1 MTAAYTNDLL
11 SKEQS
16 TEKKTGIGM
25 IISKVVHNDNE
36 QTTCKESI
44 EFASAEMMKFATGSQ
59 EQEKILVNQEQS
71 IVSTSVDA
79 SESFEE
85 RVEDT
90 AEYKD
95 VEDTEFSGKSK
106 NVSIDTRNNK
116 NTIIDTIAEIRN
128 EILKDSGDSG
138 TLPKSI
144 LNSNSN
150 SIASMKDDAI
160 FTECD
165 SRDKMS
171 GTREIDFP
179 SQSNC
184 ENSIFQLR
192 ELQDSVNSI
201 STKTTNFS
209 NSYKIFNE
217 PLEDNNIQK
226 DAEEIYDSENELNFY
241 EAVRTGDAKCVATF
255 LAGESVQNLDEPDW
269 NISGDPPLLVAATNY
284 CFPILS
290 LLLANGC
297 DPAVRSPRGET
308 ALHRVILNG
317 GPGNVLQFVG
327 ELLKYGCPSGVKEAG
342 GGLTALHILTRQLA
356 HAQGSKNLHHNFEA
370 ALKTLDLLAR
380 AGPVNAKD
388 HQGRSALHILASST
402 IFDNNHRTEIESLI
416 ETLLAAGA
424 DPSLKND
431 REETPLHECLECGAL
446 NTAFL
451 LIPHTPTGIMSRYG
465 ETPLHI
471 ASRKNYA
478 DMVAKLL
485 EHGEDP
491 SIQDAGGNT
500 PLHLASARGFHQIVS
515 LLVTSPLAQL
525 EKLNVEGLTA
535 LQVATESGFINAVRL
550 LLKAGA
556 DPSQTVHYCT
566 TIFHRHPDIS
576 ILIDH
581 ELSRRR
587 QLAA

>member
-1 MTAAYTNDLL
+1 MTAAYTND
-11 SKEQS
+11 STQEQNVE
-16 TEKKTGIGM
+16 TGTVINKTLNG
-25 IISKVVHNDNE
+25 KRE
-36 QTTCKESI
+36 QATPEENVEIT
-44 EFASAEMMKFATGSQ
+44 SAEMIKIATGGQDQ
-59 EQEKILVNQEQS
+59 EISTNQGRS
-71 IVSTSVDA
+71 SLCVTVDA
-79 SESFEE
+79 SESVEPKDQDT
-85 RVEDT
+85 VEDKKSF
-90 AEYKD
+90 ENCELFEKS
-95 VEDTEFSGKSK
+95 EDTD
-106 NVSIDTRNNK
+106 NQDAIA
-116 NTIIDTIAEIRN
+116 NTN
-128 EILKDSGDSG
+128 EIENEVPKDCDSSAS
-138 TLPKSI
+138 KSI
-144 LNSNSN
+144 SN
-150 SIASMKDDAI
+150 
-160 FTECD
+160 FTVSTKVEAFLVECD
-165 SRDKMS
+165 SPDAMS
-171 GTREIDFP
+171 RTRGNDSFKLQEL
-179 SQSNC
+179 
-184 ENSIFQLR
+184 ENSV
-192 ELQDSVNSI
+192 ESI
-201 STKTTNFS
+201 LTETSNFS
-209 NSYKIFNE
+209 DNLENRGGS
-217 PLEDNNIQK
+217 LEDVGFQN
-226 DAEEIYDSENELNFY
+226 DLEETYDLESELNFH
-241 EAVRTGDAKCVATF
+241 EAVRAGNAKCIAAL
-255 LAGESVQNLDEPDW
+255 LASDSVQNLDEPDW
-269 NISGDPPLLVAATNY
+269 NVSGDPPLLVAATNH
-284 CFPILS
+284 CLPVLS

-342 GGLTALHILTRQLA
+342 GGLTALHVLTRQLA
-356 HAQGSKNLHHNFEA
+356 HAQGIKNLHHNFEA
-370 ALKTLDLLAR
+370 ALKTLDLLAH

-431 REETPLHECLECGAL
+431 RGETPLHECLECGAL

-478 DMVAKLL
+478 DVVAKLL

-500 PLHLASARGFHQIVS
+500 PLHLASARGFHQTVS

-525 EKLNVEGLTA
+525 EKLNAEGLTA
-535 LQVATESGFINAVRL
+535 LQVAAESGFVNAVRL

-556 DPSQTVHYCT
+556 DPSQTVNYCT
-566 TIFHRHPDIS
+566 TILHRHPDIS
-576 ILIDH
+576 VLIDH
-581 ELSRRR
+581 ELTRRR

>member
-1 MTAAYTNDLL
+1 MTAAYTNDPITQ
-11 SKEQS
+11 EQNV
-16 TEKKTGIGM
+16 EKKTGAIVN
-25 IISKVVHNDNE
+25 KTLHNKKE
-36 QTTCKESI
+36 QTTREEST
-44 EFASAEMMKFATGSQ
+44 EFTSAEMMKHATGGQDQ
-59 EQEKILVNQEQS
+59 EEIPANQEKLPLYISVNIPELLEQKDEDAMECKKSTEDGELSEKDENTSIISGDNQDAIIDTDEAKNEVLKDCDLSALNSASNS
-71 IVSTSVDA
+71 IVST
-79 SESFEE
+79 
-85 RVEDT
+85 RLDT
-90 AEYKD
+90 
-95 VEDTEFSGKSK
+95 F
-106 NVSIDTRNNK
+106 
-116 NTIIDTIAEIRN
+116 
-128 EILKDSGDSG
+128 L
-138 TLPKSI
+138 
-144 LNSNSN
+144 
-150 SIASMKDDAI
+150 
-160 FTECD
+160 TECD
-165 SRDKMS
+165 SQDAMS
-171 GTREIDFP
+171 GTRGTDSSLKDNFKLQEL
-179 SQSNC
+179 Q
-184 ENSIFQLR
+184 NSI
-192 ELQDSVNSI
+192 DSIATETS
-201 STKTTNFS
+201 NFS
-209 NSYKIFNE
+209 NIFEAYNGS
-217 PLEDNNIQK
+217 LEGIVFQQDI
-226 DAEEIYDSENELNFY
+226 EEIYNPESELTFH
-241 EAVRTGDAKCVATF
+241 EAVRAGDAKSVAAL
-255 LAGESVQNLDEPDW
+255 LASDSVQNLDEPDW
-269 NISGDPPLLVAATNY
+269 NVSGDPPLLVAATNH
-284 CFPILS
+284 CLPVLS
-290 LLLANGC
+290 LLLSNGC

-327 ELLKYGCPSGVKEAG
+327 ELLKHGCPSGVKEAG

-356 HAQGSKNLHHNFEA
+356 HAQGSKNLYHNFEA

-431 REETPLHECLECGAL
+431 RGETPLHECLECGAL

-451 LIPHTPTGIMSRYG
+451 LISHTPTGIMSRYG

-491 SIQDAGGNT
+491 SVQDAGGNT
-500 PLHLASARGFHQIVS
+500 PLHLASARGFHQTVS

-525 EKLNVEGLTA
+525 EKLNTEGLTA
-535 LQVATESGFINAVRL
+535 LQVAAESGFVNAVRL

-566 TIFHRHPDIS
+566 TILHRHPDIS
-576 ILIDH
+576 VLIDH

>member
-1 MTAAYTNDLL
+1 MTAAYTNDPV
-11 SKEQS
+11 SQEQNVD
-16 TEKKTGIGM
+16 KKTGTIV
-25 IISKVVHNDNE
+25 SKILNNKKE
-36 QTTCKESI
+36 QVTREEST
-44 EFASAEMMKFATGSQ
+44 EFTSAEMMKLATGGQ
-59 EQEKILVNQEQS
+59 EQTEIPVNQDKLTLCISVKTPEILEQK
-71 IVSTSVDA
+71 I
-79 SESFEE
+79 
-85 RVEDT
+85 EDT
-90 AEYKD
+90 LEYKKAT
-95 VEDTEFSGKSK
+95 EDELLEKTE
-106 NVSIDTRNNK
+106 NISITIENNQ
-116 NTIIDTIAEIRN
+116 NTNISTN
-128 EILKDSGDSG
+128 EIKNEVLKDCDLSV
-138 TLPKSI
+138 TKST
-144 LNSNSN
+144 SN
-150 SIASMKDDAI
+150 SIMSMKVDA
-160 FTECD
+160 FLDECD
-165 SRDKMS
+165 FQDVTS
-171 GTREIDFP
+171 GTRGTDFSP
-179 SQSNC
+179 QNNF
-184 ENSIFQLR
+184 ELQELQNSI
-192 ELQDSVNSI
+192 ESI
-201 STKTTNFS
+201 TTEASNFS
-209 NSYKIFNE
+209 SNFDICNGS
-217 PLEDNNIQK
+217 LEDAVFQK
-226 DAEEIYDSENELNFY
+226 GIEEMYDPESELNFH
-241 EAVRTGDAKCVATF
+241 EAVRAGDAKCVATL
-255 LAGESVQNLDEPDW
+255 LASNSVQNLDEPDW
-269 NISGDPPLLVAATNY
+269 NVSGDPPLLVAATNH
-284 CFPILS
+284 CLPILS

-327 ELLKYGCPSGVKEAG
+327 ELLKYDCPSGVKEAG

-431 REETPLHECLECGAL
+431 RGETPLHECLECGAL

-451 LIPHTPTGIMSRYG
+451 LISPTPTGIMSRYG

-471 ASRKNYA
+471 ASRKNYV

-500 PLHLASARGFHQIVS
+500 PLHLASARGFHQTVS

-525 EKLNVEGLTA
+525 EKLNTEGLTA
-535 LQVATESGFINAVRL
+535 LQVAAESGFVNAVRL

>member
-1 MTAAYTNDLL
+1 MTAAYANDPITQ
-11 SKEQS
+11 EQQA
-16 TEKKTGIGM
+16 EKKMSTIINKTLYNKKEEITREENTEIDSVEKMKLVTGGQDQKEIPVNQERPPLNTLIFVEQRDEAILECKRSSEIVEFLEKNENIVTISNKEDVTIISTKIQNVEVSVDGDP
-25 IISKVVHNDNE
+25 IISKSASFDANVSPRLDVHFNE
-36 QTTCKESI
+36 SDAENIISETRGNESLTKNN
-44 EFASAEMMKFATGSQ
+44 FSMQ
-59 EQEKILVNQEQS
+59 ELQNSL
-71 IVSTSVDA
+71 
-79 SESFEE
+79 
-85 RVEDT
+85 
-90 AEYKD
+90 
-95 VEDTEFSGKSK
+95 K
-106 NVSIDTRNNK
+106 NVTKDTNVSSSH
-116 NTIIDTIAEIRN
+116 EI
-128 EILKDSGDSG
+128 
-138 TLPKSI
+138 
-144 LNSNSN
+144 SNGS
-150 SIASMKDDAI
+150 SERA
-160 FTECD
+160 
-165 SRDKMS
+165 
-171 GTREIDFP
+171 DF
-179 SQSNC
+179 QN
-184 ENSIFQLR
+184 
-192 ELQDSVNSI
+192 I
-201 STKTTNFS
+201 S
-209 NSYKIFNE
+209 
-217 PLEDNNIQK
+217 EDV
-226 DAEEIYDSENELNFY
+226 YDPESELNFH
-241 EAVRTGDAKCVATF
+241 EAVRAGDAKCIAAL
-255 LAGESVQNLDEPDW
+255 LARDSVQNLDEPDW
-269 NISGDPPLLVAATNY
+269 NVSGDPPLLVAATNH
-284 CFPILS
+284 CLPVLS

-380 AGPVNAKD
+380 AGPINAKD

-402 IFDNNHRTEIESLI
+402 IFDNSHRTEIESLI

-431 REETPLHECLECGAL
+431 RGETPLHECLECGAL

-451 LIPHTPTGIMSRYG
+451 LVPHTLTGIMSRYG

-471 ASRKNYA
+471 ASRKNYP

-485 EHGEDP
+485 EQGEDP
-491 SIQDAGGNT
+491 SVQDAGGNT

-525 EKLNVEGLTA
+525 EKLNSDGLTA
-535 LQVATESGFINAVRL
+535 LQVAAESGFVNAVKL

-566 TIFHRHPDIS
+566 TTLHRHPDIS
-576 ILIDH
+576 VLIDH

>member
-1 MTAAYTNDLL
+1 MTAAYTNDPITQ
-11 SKEQS
+11 EQS
-16 TEKKTGIGM
+16 VEKKTSTMVNKTTHGRKEQAT
-25 IISKVVHNDNE
+25 SEESNE
-36 QTTCKESI
+36 LTSTEI
-44 EFASAEMMKFATGSQ
+44 MKLATGGQDQ
-59 EQEKILVNQEQS
+59 EEIPVNQERLRPC
-71 IVSTSVDA
+71 VSADV
-79 SESFEE
+79 SELLEQK
-85 RVEDT
+85 VENAT
-90 AEYKD
+90 EYKKSI
-95 VEDTEFSGKSK
+95 EDSEHLEENENT
-106 NVSIDTRNNK
+106 SIIADNDQA
-116 NTIIDTIAEIRN
+116 TIIDTNDTENNA
-128 EILKDSGDSG
+128 SGDCEPSV
-138 TLPKSI
+138 
-144 LNSNSN
+144 SNSAA
-150 SIASMKDDAI
+150 SLIVSMKVDA
-160 FTECD
+160 FLTECGSQD
-165 SRDKMS
+165 AVS
-171 GTREIDFP
+171 GTRGTEYSPKDNFKL
-179 SQSNC
+179 QEL
-184 ENSIFQLR
+184 ENSI
-192 ELQDSVNSI
+192 ESI
-201 STKTTNFS
+201 ATEVGNFS
-209 NSYKIFNE
+209 NSFESCNGSYETPIFQN
-217 PLEDNNIQK
+217 
-226 DAEEIYDSENELNFY
+226 DAEETYDPESELNFH
-241 EAVRTGDAKCVATF
+241 EAVRAGDAKCVAAL
-255 LAGESVQNLDEPDW
+255 LASDSVQNLDEPDW
-269 NISGDPPLLVAATNY
+269 NVSGDPPLLVAATNH
-284 CFPILS
+284 CLPILS

-317 GPGNVLQFVG
+317 GPGNVLQFVA

-370 ALKTLDLLAR
+370 ALKTLDILAR

-431 REETPLHECLECGAL
+431 RGETPLHECLECGAL

-451 LIPHTPTGIMSRYG
+451 LIPHTPANIMSRYG

-491 SIQDAGGNT
+491 SVQDAGGNT
-500 PLHLASARGFHQIVS
+500 PLHLASARGFHQTVS

-525 EKLNVEGLTA
+525 EKLNTEGLTA
-535 LQVATESGFINAVRL
+535 LQVAAESGFVNAVRL

-556 DPSQTVHYCT
+556 DPTQTIHYCT
-566 TIFHRHPDIS
+566 KILHRHPDIS
-576 ILIDH
+576 VLIDH

>member
-1 MTAAYTNDLL
+1 MTAAYTNDPI
-11 SKEQS
+11 SQEQNV
-16 TEKKTGIGM
+16 EKKTSTIV
-25 IISKVVHNDNE
+25 SKILYNKKE
-36 QTTCKESI
+36 QAMLEEST
-44 EFASAEMMKFATGSQ
+44 EFATTGIMKLATGGE
-59 EQEKILVNQEQS
+59 EQEEILVNKEKLTLCISVNTSELLEQKVKNIVEYKNNEDS
-71 IVSTSVDA
+71 EFLEKNENTSVIIEDIQNATINMGEIKNEAIKDCDLSVPKSSSNLIVSMKVDA
-79 SESFEE
+79 F
-85 RVEDT
+85 
-90 AEYKD
+90 
-95 VEDTEFSGKSK
+95 
-106 NVSIDTRNNK
+106 
-116 NTIIDTIAEIRN
+116 
-128 EILKDSGDSG
+128 L
-138 TLPKSI
+138 
-144 LNSNSN
+144 
-150 SIASMKDDAI
+150 
-160 FTECD
+160 TECD
-165 SRDKMS
+165 FQDIISE
-171 GTREIDFP
+171 TRETDIFP
-179 SQSNC
+179 QDN
-184 ENSIFQLR
+184 FKLQ
-192 ELQDSVNSI
+192 ELQDSIESI
-201 STKTTNFS
+201 TMEISDFS
-209 NSYKIFNE
+209 NDFGNCNE
-217 PLEDNNIQK
+217 SLENTVLQKNN
-226 DAEEIYDSENELNFY
+226 EEIYDPESELNFH
-241 EAVRTGDAKCVATF
+241 EAVRAGDAKCVAAL
-255 LAGESVQNLDEPDW
+255 LASNLIQNLDEPDW
-269 NISGDPPLLVAATNY
+269 NVSGDPPLLVAATNH
-284 CFPILS
+284 CLPILS

-380 AGPVNAKD
+380 AGPINAKD

-431 REETPLHECLECGAL
+431 RGETPLHECLECGAL

-451 LIPHTPTGIMSRYG
+451 LISHTPTGIMSRYG

-471 ASRKNYA
+471 ASRKNYV

-491 SIQDAGGNT
+491 SVQDAGGNT
-500 PLHLASARGFHQIVS
+500 PLHLASARGFHQTVS

-525 EKLNVEGLTA
+525 EKLNTEGLTA
-535 LQVATESGFINAVRL
+535 LQVAAESGFINAVRL

-556 DPSQTVHYCT
+556 DPSQTINYCT